1 MSTPLETQ
9 PAARKLSAVDVFCM
23 QTYESTRG
31 TPAEASPRSRRI
43 AYALSAFCLVLAVGL
58 GFAAWWGYS
67 IQQDREELFQQLANE
82 RAGRIKAELSVRDA
96 EFRLANYALETRVRR
111 DVVDKRM
118 SEQERRAA
126 ELEEEAAKVR
136 LAKLAE
142 ADCITPR
149 SVIAAAG
156 L

>member
-9 PAARKLSAVDVFCM
+9 PAARRLSAVDLFCM
-23 QTYESTRG
+23 QTYQSTRG
-31 TPAEASPRSRRI
+31 PSAEAGPGSRWI
-43 AYALSAFCLVLAVGL
+43 AYALSAICLVLVVGL
-58 GFAAWWGYS
+58 GIAVWWASS
-67 IQQDREELFQQLANE
+67 IERDRQELFQQLANE
-82 RAGRIKAELSVRDA
+82 RAGRIKAESSVRAA

-111 DVVDKRM
+111 DVVDERM
-118 SEQERRAA
+118 SAQERRAA
-126 ELEEEAAKVR
+126 ELDEEVAKVR